1 MASCGQSYYVL
12 GKPPDEETICLL
24 RNTLSYLLGKIEDLQ
39 SCLPNIQNLQ
49 HAEESSAAF
58 PALMTECELFLVC
71 LESSARSTGSSIIP
85 VSEILKSQLLDVSEL
100 LVKHLEHLSLQYM
113 SAGLISLDD
122 TDPSGMSAVLCGRF
136 CLAEDYQ
143 ISIFRYFMQAQYSP
157 TVPTL
162 YKRLR
167 WNIEVT
173 AEGKDISPKYYFL
186 CCNENAED
194 ASEPLHI
201 TPVTS
206 CTSPH
211 ETEMVWSI
219 GEWVPADPAEDADIE
234 SWILCSQ
241 PTAWYQPLLIVGLQE
256 PSHTMATNLLV
267 QLLTGDW
274 EEAHVSLHRTSP
286 TSEALSPGLLET
298 GGSDLHEKD
307 NSANTA

>member
-122 TDPSGMSAVLCGRF
+122 TDPSG
-136 CLAEDYQ
+136 
-143 ISIFRYFMQAQYSP
+143 
-157 TVPTL
+157 
-162 YKRLR
+162 
-167 WNIEVT
+167 
-173 AEGKDISPKYYFL
+173 YFL